1 MKFKNMF
8 YLKKEYK
15 IYWDSY
21 KKIKEFTMKYIIFF
35 IWLLLY
41 SIIYIITLY
50 TLIYSYYI
58 FKKDITFNSI

>member
-21 KKIKEFTMKYIIFF
+21 KKIKEFTMNYIIFF
-35 IWLLLY
+35 YLA
-41 SIIYIITLY
+41 SFIY
-50 TLIYSYYI
+50 YYI
-58 FKKDITFNSI
+58 YNNFIYTYI